1 MLDQDIPN
9 KSYYTQYISELE
21 QEIIM
26 KDLLI
31 SELRDEVH
39 VQKSI
44 AKGMQLLNMA
54 LARPS

>member
-1 MLDQDIPN
+1 MLQQDIAN
-9 KSYYTQYISELE
+9 SSYYSQYISELE

-31 SELRDEVH
+31 SELRDEVN